1 MLDFLDKDSKSV
13 IPYMFKELK
22 QSMRM
27 MFIKDRISGNNEN
40 HKKKT
45 IEILE
50 LTTEKQH
57 LKFITRIPMQFLFG
71 RRKSDLEDS
80 SIEIISII

>member
-27 MFIKDRISGNNEN
+27 MFIKYRISGNNEN
-40 HKKKT
+40 HKKT